1 MYLIRHLT
9 FLFLGFLLVLPE
21 VSRAD
26 LTAEQKADLPPSL
39 KRKVSFSK
47 DIYPLLEK
55 SCTKCHGKG
64 KAKGGFSLETREKL
78 LSGGDSGLSVV
89 VGKSVDSY
97 LVELISGIDPENV
110 MPQKGSKFTAEQV
123 GLIRAW
129 IDQGVEWESN
139 TTFAKAPVLNLK
151 PRRPNISGAKNTHP
165 IDLILEKYFAKFDI
179 HNKDLVSD
187 KIFARRV
194 YLDTIGLL
202 PPIKELEDF
211 IASDVKGKR
220 KRLVRRLLSDQKS
233 YAEHWLAFWNDL
245 LRNDYAGTGYIDGG
259 RKQITGWL
267 YGSLYN
273 NKPYDRFVYE
283 LVNPTEHS
291 QGFTK
296 GIVWR
301 GVVNA
306 SQKPHM
312 QAAQHISQVF
322 MGVNLKCASCHDSF
336 INDWSLDD
344 AYALASVYADK
355 PLEMIECDKPTG
367 KISNVRF
374 IHPELGRIDPKAEK
388 SVRIKQLADAVI
400 SPKNGRLS
408 RTIVN
413 RIWARFLG
421 RGLVEPVDEMEN
433 LSWNTDLLDLLASD
447 LVENN
452 YDLKFTMEQ
461 IMTSRAYQ
469 MPAVNGSEREEK
481 EFVFRGP
488 LVRRMSAEQFVDAIA
503 TLTGNWKK
511 SPAKKIKFDGAN
523 LEKKKQTDLPDA
535 KWIWSSSNADKSA
548 KPGTSYFRKTFILK
562 SKPKNADVIMTADN
576 SYVLMV
582 NQRNGFAGNNWQEPK
597 FRNLSDRF
605 KVGENLITVLATNG
619 DENDNPAGLWLGLRL
634 QFENESTLDIVSD
647 KTWKVTTNNIKNWSQ
662 RKFDDSK
669 WMNALELGGVNL
681 SPWNLANKLKFSGSD
696 LAFGGKFRE
705 VLQNKTALTTA
716 LGRPNREQVSTSRPS
731 VATTLQALALTNG
744 DVLSNLIKDGAI
756 ALSKNET
763 EKQILVSQIFQFA
776 LGRRPTDSEDI
787 MIKELVEDDKML
799 NSFED
804 VLWTL
809 TMLPEFQLIY

>member
-1 MYLIRHLT
+1 MNVVFRENLAFIS
-9 FLFLGFLLVLPE
+9 LFLIFSGV
-21 VSRAD
+21 VQAD
-26 LTAEQKADLPPSL
+26 LNEEQKGKLPPAL

-47 DIYPLLEK
+47 EIYPLLEK

-78 LSGGDSGLSVV
+78 LAGGDSGQSVV
-89 VGKSVDSY
+89 LGASADSY
-97 LVELISGIDPENV
+97 LVELISGLDPDNV
-110 MPQKGSKFTAEQV
+110 MPQKGSKFTAEEI
-123 GLIRAW
+123 GLVRAW
-129 IDQGVEWESN
+129 IDQGIIWEN
-139 TTFAKAPVLNLK
+139 DVTFAKAPVLNLK
-151 PRRPNISGAKNTHP
+151 PRRPKLLGQKKGHTIDRVLEPYYAKHDVEISK
-165 IDLILEKYFAKFDI
+165 
-179 HNKDLVSD
+179 LVSD
-187 KIFARRV
+187 RIFARRV

-202 PPIKELEDF
+202 PPVDELEDF
-211 IASDVKGKR
+211 IASKIEDKR
-220 KRLVRRLLSDQKS
+220 RILVRTLLADRKS

-291 QGFTK
+291 EGFTK

-336 INDWSLDD
+336 INDWSLAD

-367 KISNVRF
+367 KISDIRF
-374 IHPELGRIDPKAEK
+374 IHPELGNIDPKADK
-388 SVRIKQLADAVI
+388 GTRIKQLAEAVI
-400 SPKNGRLS
+400 SSKNGRLS
-408 RTIVN
+408 RTVVN

-433 LSWNTDLLDLLASD
+433 QSWNTDLIDLLASD
-447 LVENN
+447 LVEND

-469 MPAVNGSEREEK
+469 MPAVNGSEQEEK
-481 EFVFRGP
+481 DYVFRGP
-488 LVRRMSAEQFVDAIA
+488 LVRRMSAEQFVDSIA
-503 TLTGNWKK
+503 TLSWNWKK

-523 LEKKKQTDLPDA
+523 LEKKKQTDVPEA
-535 KWIWSSSNADKSA
+535 KWIWSSSNAAKSA
-548 KPGTSYFRKTFILK
+548 KPGTSYFRKTFELK
-562 SKPKNADVIMTADN
+562 SKPKTADVIVTADN
-576 SYVLMV
+576 SFVLLV
-582 NQRNGFAGNNWQEPK
+582 NQRNGIAGNNWEEPK

-605 KVGENLITVLATNG
+605 NVGENLITVLVTNG
-619 DENDNPAGLWLGLRL
+619 DAGNNPAGLWLGVRL
-634 QFENESTLDIVSD
+634 QFEDGSTRDIISD
-647 KTWKVTTNNIKNWSQ
+647 KSWKVSTNNIKDWSQ
-662 RKFDDSK
+662 RGFDDAK
-669 WMNALELGGVNL
+669 WKNASELGDVNM
-681 SPWNLANKLKFSGSD
+681 SPWDLAKKLKVSGSD
-696 LAFGGKFRE
+696 LAFGGRFRE
-705 VLQNKTALTTA
+705 VLQNKTTLTTA
-716 LGRPNREQVSTSRPS
+716 LGRPNREQVSTVRPS
-731 VATTLQALALTNG
+731 VATTLQALTLTNG
-744 DVLSNLIKDGAI
+744 EVLSKLIKEGAVT
-756 ALSKNET
+756 LSNDEA
-763 EKQILVSQIFQFA
+763 EKQLLASRIFQFA
-776 LGRRPTDSEDI
+776 LGRKPSNSEVL
-787 MIKELVEDDKML
+787 MIKELVEGENAV

-804 VLWTL
+804 VLWAL
-809 TMLPEFQLIY
+809 IMLPEFQLIY

>member
-1 MYLIRHLT
+1 MNVVRRLI
-9 FLFLGFLLVLPE
+9 FACVGFLLALPE
-21 VSRAD
+21 AAQAD
-26 LTAEQKADLPPSL
+26 LTVEQKAQLPPSL
-39 KRKVSFSK
+39 KRKVSFSRE
-47 DIYPLLEK
+47 IYPLLEK

-64 KAKGGFSLETREKL
+64 KAKGGFSLETRERL
-78 LSGGDSGLSVV
+78 LSGGDSGLSVII
-89 VGKSVDSY
+89 GKSADSY
-97 LVELISGIDPENV
+97 LVELISGLDPDNI

-129 IDQGVEWESN
+129 IDQGLDWEKN

-151 PRRPNISGAKNTHP
+151 PRRPNISVPKGVNS
-165 IDLILEKYFAKFDI
+165 IDRVLKSYFDE
-179 HNKDLVSD
+179 HNVNNNELVSD
-187 KIFARRV
+187 RIFARRV

-202 PPIKELEDF
+202 PPVDELDAFIKSKTKD
-211 IASDVKGKR
+211 KR
-220 KRLVRRLLSDQKS
+220 RLLVRRLLGDRKS
-233 YAEHWLAFWNDL
+233 YAEHWLAFWNDI

-283 LVNPTEHS
+283 LINPTEHS

-312 QAAQHISQVF
+312 QAAQHISQIF

-336 INDWSLDD
+336 INDWSLAD

-367 KISNVRF
+367 KISDVRF
-374 IHPELGRIDPKAEK
+374 IHPELGKIDPKADK
-388 SVRIKQLADAVI
+388 ATRIKQLADAVI

-433 LSWNTDLLDLLASD
+433 QSWSSDLLDLLASD

-452 YDLKFTMEQ
+452 YDLKFTLEQ
-461 IMTSRAYQ
+461 ILTSRAYQ
-469 MPAVNGSEREEK
+469 LPSVNGSEQEEK
-481 EFVFRGP
+481 DFIFRGP
-488 LVRRMSAEQFVDAIA
+488 LVRRMSAEQFVDAVS
-503 TLTGNWKK
+503 TLTGKWKS

-523 LEKKKQTDLPDA
+523 LNKKKQTNIPEA
-535 KWIWSSSNADKSA
+535 KWIWSSSKAAKSVD
-548 KPGTSYFRKTFILK
+548 PGTSYFRKTFQLS
-562 SKPKNADVIMTADN
+562 SKPKTADVIVTADN
-576 SYVLMV
+576 SFVLMV
-582 NQRNGFAGNNWQEPK
+582 NQRNGIAGNNWQEPK

-605 KVGENLITVLATNG
+605 KAGENLITVLATNDG
-619 DENDNPAGLWLGLRL
+619 EGKSPAGFWLGVRF
-634 QFENESTLDIVSD
+634 QFEDGSTREIVSD
-647 KTWKVTTNNIKNWSQ
+647 RSWKVSAKSPENWSQ
-662 RKFDDSK
+662 HKFDDSK
-669 WMNALELGGVNL
+669 WKNAYELGGVNMKPWEL
-681 SPWNLANKLKFSGSD
+681 SNKLKVSGSG
-696 LAFGGKFRE
+696 LAFGGRFRE
-705 VLQNKTALTTA
+705 SLQNKTALTTA
-716 LGRPNREQVSTSRPS
+716 LGRPNREQVSTMRPS

-744 DVLSNLIKDGAI
+744 EVLSDMIKEGSAI
-756 ALSKNET
+756 LTSGE
-763 EKQILVSQIFQFA
+763 EGRKQLPIQIFRLA
-776 LGRRPTDSEDI
+776 LGRVPKASEALMLKELSGEKNSVESVEDI
-787 MIKELVEDDKML
+787 IWALV
-799 NSFED
+799 
-804 VLWTL
+804 
-809 TMLPEFQLIY
+809 MLPEFQLIY